1 MNLKLLTKVCV
12 QQDFVDLAR
21 DVPLL
26 PLAAWV
32 SKKDAKPVDVESPV
46 AILIMDPTD
55 LHSSFIRNGSPLP
68 PGS

>member
-1 MNLKLLTKVCV
+1 M
-12 QQDFVDLAR
+12 DLAR